1 MPYIKNGE
9 MKVFKEAYAQLEQ
22 NEKEMKY
29 LIDLL
34 FKKIKSL
41 ELELEAKK
49 VEIQS
54 LKDFPY
60 GTAEMD

>member
-1 MPYIKNGE
+1 MHS
-9 MKVFKEAYAQLEQ
+9 
-22 NEKEMKY
+22 
-29 LIDLL
+29 L
-34 FKKIKSL
+34 FERKIIEL

-54 LKDFPY
+54 LKDTPY